1 MGTGFPKRS
10 CFKSKKRDPE
20 TALLP
25 GRISVP
31 IAAPVAVAV
40 VVTTATRARN
50 AKNAVDCADRA
61 ADTGADCAT
70 HGPTHRTRDAVA
82 VIRALSSASLHPAH
96 DALRVR
102 DMRNGEQ
109 RERQCR
115 CCKPTRTWHLE
126 GVCRSPDRLY
136 LIHHRYPHP

>member
-1 MGTGFPKRS
+1 MGPGFPKRS

-40 VVTTATRARN
+40 VVTGATGARN

-61 ADTGADCAT
+61 ADTGPDCAT
-70 HGPTHRTRDAVA
+70 HGPPHRTRDAAA

-96 DALRVR
+96 NALRMR
-102 DMRNGEQ
+102 ELRGREQRQRNG
-109 RERQCR
+109 RCR
-115 CCKPTRTWHLE
+115 KPTPSPPLE
-126 GVCRSPDRLY
+126 GIRRRRDRLY
-136 LIHHRYPHP
+136 LIH